1 MTLLPSLTRLA
12 NEINAVEHLD
22 QLTLGRALALPR
34 GASQSH
40 RLKFV
45 DQASLLQSKL
55 VVILS
60 EDSSDAAVG
69 EIRAAVYAVARSTQ
83 SWLVIRVRLSLSR
96 RDLAAGELLAARG
109 GLVSCRRDLFLAKF
123 ALGVQ
128 DKSNKLRV
136 RVASQVE
143 EFSSPLFAAFVGLA
157 PR

>member
-12 NEINAVEHLD
+12 NEINAIKHLD
-22 QLTLGRALALPR
+22 QLTLLGALAFSR
-34 GASQSH
+34 GGSQGH

-45 DQASLLQSKL
+45 DQASLLESKL

-60 EDSSDAAVG
+60 EDSSDALVG

-83 SWLVIRVRLSLSR
+83 SWHVIRARLSLSR
-96 RDLAAGELLAARG
+96 RDLAAGELLPARG
-109 GLVSCRRDLFLAKF
+109 CLVSCRRDLFLAKF

-136 RVASQVE
+136 LVASQVE
-143 EFSSPLFAAFVGLA
+143 EFTSPLFAAFVGLA